1 MFAMSHLTF
10 FARRLALWLLATAA
24 SLFSAPSHA
33 QLACNL
39 RSVQPVLFGAYNP
52 LSANPLDAQS
62 SFGVRCT
69 GLGIAIMRM
78 QIGPGLAGS
87 VGNRQMQ
94 QGAYRLGYG
103 LYTNNARTN
112 AWGDGT
118 AGTTVVLRLVFT
130 GLDFT
135 QSVYG
140 RIPPAQNVPVGPY
153 SDQLIIQL
161 DF

>member
-1 MFAMSHLTF
+1 MHTMSLVRPALRFAALT
-10 FARRLALWLLATAA
+10 ALAVGGVLGATGAK
-24 SLFSAPSHA
+24 A

-62 SFGVRCT
+62 SITVRCT
-69 GLGIAIMRM
+69 GLGIGILRIQM
-78 QIGPGLAGS
+78 GPGLAGT

-94 QGAYRLGYG
+94 QGSFRLPYG
-103 LYTNNARTN
+103 LYTNNARTT

-118 AGTTVVLRLVFT
+118 AGTSAVVRLVFT
-130 GLDFT
+130 GLEFT
-135 QSVYG
+135 QQIYG
-140 RIPPAQNVPVGPY
+140 RIPPAQNMPVGPY
-153 SDQLIIQL
+153 SDQLIVQL